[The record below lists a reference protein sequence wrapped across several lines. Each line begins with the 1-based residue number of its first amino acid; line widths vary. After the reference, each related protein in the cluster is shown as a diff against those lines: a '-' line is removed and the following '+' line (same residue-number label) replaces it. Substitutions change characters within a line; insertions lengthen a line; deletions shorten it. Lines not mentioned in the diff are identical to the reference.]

1 MTVKSCIADVPM
13 CFALVARVL
22 SFVPIHF
29 IECPEATHRV
39 RSGWDDLVL
48 VYCETVFS
56 VTYTSSTFLYA
67 IVLIRLRWFPHLF
80 PRFFP

>member
-29 IECPEATHRV
+29 IEYPEATHRV
-39 RSGWDDLVL
+39 RSG
-48 VYCETVFS
+48 
-56 VTYTSSTFLYA
+56 
-67 IVLIRLRWFPHLF
+67 
-80 PRFFP
+80 